1 MEERRRRDTPV
12 RTMIKESVEKSYG
25 FVARLLIDSKA
36 NYQNE
41 GRRVPVV
48 LAVVVVAGRN
58 RKVVHWGRQT
68 NGGQAV
74 SKLVSRYRL
83 STRSACRFIAFTR
96 RVKEGGAVLRRC
108 VWSHARNGKGVASL

>member
-12 RTMIKESVEKSYG
+12 RSMIKESVEKSYV

-48 LAVVVVAGRN
+48 LAVVAGRN

-96 RVKEGGAVLRRC
+96 RVKEGGAALRRC
-108 VWSHARNGKGVASL
+108 V

>member
-12 RTMIKESVEKSYG
+12 RSMIKESVEKSYG

-96 RVKEGGAVLRRC
+96 RVKEGGAALRRC
-108 VWSHARNGKGVASL
+108 V